1 VTAGHFRIEF
11 VEYSDL
17 IRDARTR
24 LLYSLV
30 RLTPAGAVAMNR
42 CRLPVPPR
50 TKMHLAKRVAISAL
64 VALTAS
70 ASGCYSGTNPSS
82 KQGSGIDEAAVS
94 GGGYGIPEPGEGVW
108 RGNIISD
115 GETGSREV
123 VGLIDG
129 WGRLRLLTD
138 RAQYVGAIS
147 RASDLT
153 TTTIRS
159 AHELV
164 GIAQAGFSWPDGSA
178 VADFSLSGT
187 MSPSKIQASYT
198 GSADSG
204 RIELSFDTSSNR
216 QFSVR
221 KADGLWVLRDE
232 WQNIAATFEIT
243 SESIYSGSI
252 YGSDTEGCVYDGR
265 IVRDVMGTSA
275 YLFGVDLTIANCAP
289 VEGRGRNGDYG
300 GHGGLTDNEPGSGNT
315 DLFFIGVNTEA
326 VALNLALEKL

>member
-1 VTAGHFRIEF
+1 MT
-11 VEYSDL
+11 
-17 IRDARTR
+17 
-24 LLYSLV
+24 
-30 RLTPAGAVAMNR
+30 
-42 CRLPVPPR
+42 
-50 TKMHLAKRVAISAL
+50 ISAL

-70 ASGCYSGTNPSS
+70 GSGCDSGTNPSS
-82 KQGSGIDEAAVS
+82 NQGSGIDEAAVS
-94 GGGYGIPEPGEGVW
+94 GERSASPGGYSGYGEPEPGEGVW

-123 VGLIDG
+123 IGLIDG

-138 RAQYVGAIS
+138 QAQYVGGIY

-159 AHELV
+159 TQLV

-204 RIELSFDTSSNR
+204 RIELAFDTSSDR

-243 SESIYSGSI
+243 SGSI

-265 IVRDVMGTSA
+265 IVRDVMGTSV
-275 YLFGVDLTIANCAP
+275 YLFGVDLNIANCAP

-300 GHGGLTDNEPGSGNT
+300 GHGGLTDNGNT
-315 DLFFIGVNTEA
+315 DLIFIGVNTEA